1 MGHSRITPE
10 PWGDSRT
17 FVIRYAL
24 LRLIPDF
31 DDITAMKAATPT
43 ESGGRKKKSMAPSD
57 NRVGVPMPSEYLERI
72 KSIMPEGMNMSQMTR
87 YALYRL
93 QEWDHDDAL
102 EAALDYTRRRNQRET
117 AA

>member
-1 MGHSRITPE
+1 
-10 PWGDSRT
+10 
-17 FVIRYAL
+17 
-24 LRLIPDF
+24 
-31 DDITAMKAATPT
+31 
-43 ESGGRKKKSMAPSD
+43 MAPSD